1 MSNKYTLA
9 EIEVYMRKAAQATGL
24 GWGLA
29 EESGKAARW
38 LAAFD
43 LPGPAIMLAHLNNLD
58 GVNYQAFIPDCSLE
72 PWQSSGGVLCP
83 IISGAAIADRSAQM
97 LEGKQFNLG
106 KTAFPILLAAAVG
119 QAARCHKTVFSTG
132 WAGVSVSCFENGLS
146 VEGNRDD
153 LLLTQVESV
162 SCQRGNASIPQLE
175 PSTMAC
181 AIDADIWAVI
191 DQLAFKTYAPATEE
205 SRAGAGAGMIDND

>member
-1 MSNKYTLA
+1 
-9 EIEVYMRKAAQATGL
+9 
-24 GWGLA
+24 
-29 EESGKAARW
+29 
-38 LAAFD
+38 
-43 LPGPAIMLAHLNNLD
+43 
-58 GVNYQAFIPDCSLE
+58 
-72 PWQSSGGVLCP
+72 
-83 IISGAAIADRSAQM
+83 
-97 LEGKQFNLG
+97 
-106 KTAFPILLAAAVG
+106 
-119 QAARCHKTVFSTG
+119 VFSTG